1 MCCTDAGGT
10 RSILTI
16 TGEGNRL
23 AKAVPLIMGDEVE
36 KADIEICKDPNGDGD
51 WLLGRGASGVVSW
64 LAYACH
70 AVLDRPCCVFC
81 PHVLLNPW
89 ANMVFWVPH

>member
-1 MCCTDAGGT
+1 
-10 RSILTI
+10 
-16 TGEGNRL
+16 
-23 AKAVPLIMGDEVE
+23 MGDEVE

-70 AVLDRPCCVFC
+70 AVPNRPHCVFC
-81 PHVLLNPW
+81 PHVILNPW
-89 ANMVFWVPH
+89 ASMVFWVSDCCLAQLCV